1 MQQKAT
7 GQTRTQATT
16 FGPWCILVPAHS
28 LSYTGAQFLN
38 FVLIIMCFDKD
49 ISYDLCKWLVQEM

>member
-1 MQQKAT
+1 MQQKAM

-16 FGPWCILVPAHS
+16 FGPRGISVPAHS

-38 FVLIIMCFDKD
+38 FVLTVMCFDKD
-49 ISYDLCKWLVQEM
+49 ITYDLCKWLVQ